1 MNNFVYQ
8 LQSFWYELNQVNR
21 HTIAQSPK
29 YIQLTVLGLIVMIIG
44 IFGWLLAIL
53 PTIQKLNAA
62 QSQESALIDEFAT
75 KYHKAQQFDHLS
87 HQVIQKNTQL
97 ENQLNALPR
106 TAPMSEIIGMINTKA
121 QAVNVQV
128 VSASVQ
134 AGREQDYYTERPI
147 AVSATGNY
155 HALGRWLLELSEAK
169 HLLTVHDFD
178 LKAGLNHQLMMIVQ
192 MKTYQANK
200 RPKPVAQQVPDVQ

>member
-1 MNNFVYQ
+1 MNNLTQQ

-21 HTIAQSPK
+21 HTIAQAPK

-44 IFGWLLAIL
+44 IFGWLVAIL
-53 PTIQKLNAA
+53 PSTQKLSAA
-62 QSQESALIDEFAT
+62 QSQEAALIDEFAT
-75 KYHKAQQFDHLS
+75 KYHEAQQFDHLS
-87 HQVIQKNTQL
+87 YQVMQNNAQL

-121 QAVNVQV
+121 QAVNVKV

-134 AGREQDYYTERPI
+134 AGSEQDYYTERPI
-147 AVSATGNY
+147 AVSATGDY
-155 HALGRWLLELSEAK
+155 HALGRWLLGLSDSGY
-169 HLLTVHDFD
+169 LLTVHDYD
-178 LKAGLNHQLMMIVQ
+178 LQAGLDRQLMLIIQ

-200 RPKPVAQQVPDVQ
+200 KPKPVAQQVSDGQ

>member
-62 QSQESALIDEFAT
+62 QSQESALIDEFAM
-75 KYHKAQQFDHLS
+75 KYHEALQFDHFNHLL
-87 HQVIQKNTQL
+87 IQKNTQL

-106 TAPMSEIIGMINTKA
+106 TAPMSKIIEMINTKA

-147 AVSATGNY
+147 AVSATGDY
-155 HALGRWLLELSEAK
+155 HALGRWLLELSDASY
-169 HLLTVHDFD
+169 LLTVHDFD
-178 LKAGLNHQLMMIVQ
+178 LKAGLNRQLMMVVQ

-200 RPKPVAQQVPDVQ
+200 NPKPVAQQVPDVQ

>member
-1 MNNFVYQ
+1 MNNLTQQ

-21 HTIAQSPK
+21 HTIAQAPK
-29 YIQLTVLGLIVMIIG
+29 YIQRTVLGLIVMIIG
-44 IFGWLLAIL
+44 IFGWLVAIL
-53 PTIQKLNAA
+53 PSIQKLSAA
-62 QSQESALIDEFAT
+62 QSQEAALIDEFAT
-75 KYHKAQQFDHLS
+75 KYHEAQQFDHLS
-87 HQVIQKNTQL
+87 HQVMQNNAQL

-134 AGREQDYYTERPI
+134 AGSEQDYYTERPI
-147 AVSATGNY
+147 AVSATGDY
-155 HALGRWLLELSEAK
+155 HALGRWLLGLSDSGY
-169 HLLTVHDFD
+169 LLTMHDYD
-178 LKAGLNHQLMMIVQ
+178 LQAGLDRQLMLIIQ

-200 RPKPVAQQVPDVQ
+200 KPKPVAQQVSDGQ

>member
-29 YIQLTVLGLIVMIIG
+29 YIQLTVLSLIVMIIG
-44 IFGWLLAIL
+44 IFGWLLVIL

-87 HQVIQKNTQL
+87 QQVIQKNTQL

-106 TAPMSEIIGMINTKA
+106 TAPMSEVIEMINTKA

-134 AGREQDYYTERPI
+134 AGSEQDYYTERPI
-147 AVSATGNY
+147 AVSVTGDY
-155 HALGRWLLELSEAK
+155 HALGRWLLELSDSGY
-169 HLLTVHDFD
+169 LLTVHDFD
-178 LKAGLNHQLMMIVQ
+178 LKADLNRQLMMIVQ

-200 RPKPVAQQVPDVQ
+200 NPKPVAQQVPDVQ